1 MERRKKEMA
10 FTSSIFLFV
19 FFPICLLGFFLAHAV
34 EKVGSVFKKLR
45 LSDLFLVGIGLIFY
59 GWASLDGIFWMVGMI
74 FLVFL
79 LGKLIEKVPQ
89 KTPARLLA
97 VLCSVLVVTLAL
109 IYFKYTGFLVTTIN
123 QIFSFSL
130 SVKSIAAP
138 LGVSFITFSAISYFV
153 DIYRQDAKAGNLLDA
168 ALYLSF
174 FPKVISGPIALWKD
188 FSVQICWAYRKLDTE
203 NFLWG
208 LNRMILGF
216 AKKVI
221 LADVF
226 GLLISQISGNMSGGI
241 DIITAWGMAFLYMLQ
256 IYYDFSGYSDIALGL
271 SALFGI
277 RLKENFCFP
286 YLSQSIGEFWRRWHI
301 SLGTW
306 FREYIYIPLGGNRK
320 GKNRTFVNLFIVFLV
335 TGIWHGAGWNYILW
349 GIINGVFSVLER
361 MSKNKT
367 WYQKTPAVIKWAV
380 TMSIVLLSWQVFR
393 LSSMSEIGQYF
404 QILFGVVHFDTV
416 NFTWQYY
423 FDLRMVFLMTVGTV
437 GAILPGLSPVQ
448 NCWNRISKN
457 KAVFCIS
464 QILLLGLGV
473 LAVMFMINSTYS
485 PFIYFQ
491 Y

>member
-1 MERRKKEMA
+1 M
-10 FTSSIFLFV
+10 
-19 FFPICLLGFFLAHAV
+19 C
-34 EKVGSVFKKLR
+34 
-45 LSDLFLVGIGLIFY
+45 
-59 GWASLDGIFWMVGMI
+59 
-74 FLVFL
+74 
-79 LGKLIEKVPQ
+79 
-89 KTPARLLA
+89 
-97 VLCSVLVVTLAL
+97 
-109 IYFKYTGFLVTTIN
+109 
-123 QIFSFSL
+123 
-130 SVKSIAAP
+130 
-138 LGVSFITFSAISYFV
+138 
-153 DIYRQDAKAGNLLDA
+153 
-168 ALYLSF
+168 
-174 FPKVISGPIALWKD
+174 
-188 FSVQICWAYRKLDTE
+188 
-203 NFLWG
+203 
-208 LNRMILGF
+208 
-216 AKKVI
+216 
-221 LADVF
+221 
-226 GLLISQISGNMSGGI
+226 
-241 DIITAWGMAFLYMLQ
+241 
-256 IYYDFSGYSDIALGL
+256 
-271 SALFGI
+271 I
-277 RLKENFCFP
+277 RDS
-286 YLSQSIGEFWRRWHI
+286 SQSIGEFWRRWHI

-349 GIINGVFSVLER
+349 GVINGVFSVLER

-404 QILFGVVHFDTV
+404 QILFGVVHFDAV

-437 GAILPGLSPVQ
+437 GAILPGLSSVQ